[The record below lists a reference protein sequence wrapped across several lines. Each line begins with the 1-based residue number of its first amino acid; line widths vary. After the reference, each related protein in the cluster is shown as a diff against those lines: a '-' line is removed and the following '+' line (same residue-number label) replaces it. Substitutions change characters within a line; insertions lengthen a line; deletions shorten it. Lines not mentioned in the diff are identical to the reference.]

1 MAGGG
6 GGGRRQLPALSD
18 RAEEDVGYLGEVQQE
33 LFQEDEDSDYGSHK
47 NLGKVS
53 PQCGLAGNV
62 QFPDLYQTSN
72 LLFYERFEA
81 YKDYLL
87 GDCKPSEVTEFIA
100 DYLERALEPSGWKA
114 LWRTDIFVVLVE
126 VTEVVCSSLKAVVR
140 PCEPFLCEC
149 LLDCVNEQ
157 SIRDLLEVKEHKVPL
172 QELHVVYEESGE
184 YEQTALSIEHLR
196 FFYQN
201 IWRSWDEEEEDY
213 FDYFTRCA
221 EPRLRLHYDIL
232 EERIPF
238 EMVSEYHSVLS
249 RCEQVYYQ
257 FNNLRNTLSRDSDS
271 DCELDNVSMV
281 EGMKMDG
288 EMEGLKRRLKLIE
301 TPLLR
306 YVFCYQRGP
315 GSCSLK
321 RKGPR
326 PTGGRVIHVVAANV
340 SIQTLTCLIRDR
352 LEPESC
358 NQNQEIM
365 FHKDILGALTAC
377 FDGDLV
383 LVCPGHYLVYSQ
395 ICIAD
400 SLHVE
405 GYGMPDDI
413 IIEMKGKG
421 DTFVE
426 CSGAHVKISNMKLIQ
441 HNAVE
446 GIVCVLGGQTYL
458 ENCVLQCDTTGI
470 TVKKS
475 AELQMKYCD
484 LYGAKGAGVEI
495 YPGSICSLTHTGIHH
510 CRDGILIKDFIDDL
524 HDLHKIT
531 LENNIIHNNEGYGVV
546 LVKPGA
552 ALDRPGTMQEGESI
566 TRSGDNDLDAK
577 VAEDNVVS
585 DTIQLE
591 SDEQMLVENE
601 GRPKDYCT
609 PASSAQEDGEH
620 GPSDICIARE
630 DVDGNESIVS
640 ELTATSQ
647 RKTIVYKK
655 RLSMLGITKADDEQE
670 DEEHGPSDVCIASE
684 DVDGNEAIVSEL
696 TATSQRKTIVY
707 KKRLSM
713 LGITKADDE
722 QEDEEHG
729 PSDVCIASED
739 VDGNEAIVSELTAT
753 SQRKTMVYKKRLSM
767 LGITK
772 ADDEQIMSQ
781 EVFVSIANNQFKR
794 NGKGSFG
801 FFLF

>member
-1 MAGGG
+1 MADGGG
-6 GGGRRQLPALSD
+6 GGLQLPERED
-18 RAEEDVGYLGEVQQE
+18 VEEEDGSSGGGGSRDMGSLREVKQV

-47 NLGKVS
+47 KLGKVS
-53 PQCGLAGNV
+53 PRCVLAGNM
-62 QFPDLYQTSN
+62 QFPDLFQTSN

-100 DYLERALEPSGWKA
+100 EYLERALEPSGWKA
-114 LWRTDIFVVLVE
+114 LWRTDIFEVLVE
-126 VTEVVCSSLKAVVR
+126 VTEVSCSSLKAAVR

-149 LLDCVNEQ
+149 RVDCVNEQ

-172 QELHVVYEESGE
+172 QELHVVYEDSGE
-184 YEQTALSIEHLR
+184 YEQTAMSIEHVR

-232 EERIPF
+232 EERIPS
-238 EMVSEYHSVLS
+238 ELVSEYHSILT
-249 RCEQVYYQ
+249 RCEQVYSQ
-257 FNNLRNTLSRDSDS
+257 FNNLRNTLSNRDSDS

-288 EMEGLKRRLKLIE
+288 ELEGLKRKLKLIE

-306 YVFCYQRGP
+306 YLFCYQRSP

-326 PTGGRVIHVVAANV
+326 PTGGRVIHVVTTNM
-340 SIQTLTCLIRDR
+340 SIETLTCLTRER

-358 NQNQEIM
+358 SQSQEIM
-365 FHKDILGALTAC
+365 FHKDILEAVTAC

-383 LVCPGHYLVYSQ
+383 LVCPGHYFVYSQ

-413 IIEMKGKG
+413 IIEKKGKG
-421 DTFVE
+421 DKFVE

-446 GIVCVLGGQTYL
+446 GIVSVLGGQTEL

-475 AELQMKYCD
+475 AELLMKYCD

-495 YPGSICSLTHTGIHH
+495 YPGSNCSLTDTGIHH
-510 CRDGILIKDFIDDL
+510 CRDGILIKDFIDEV
-524 HDLHKIT
+524 HDLPKIT
-531 LENNIIHNNEGYGVV
+531 LENNVIHNNEGYAVV

-552 ALDRPGTMQEGESI
+552 ALDGPGTVQD
-566 TRSGDNDLDAK
+566 DNDLDAK
-577 VAEDNVVS
+577 EAEDNVAS
-585 DTIQLE
+585 DIIQPE
-591 SDEQMLVENE
+591 SDEQMSPEDE
-601 GRPKDYCT
+601 GRPTDDCT
-609 PASSAQEDGEH
+609 PASSTQEAG
-620 GPSDICIARE
+620 
-630 DVDGNESIVS
+630 
-640 ELTATSQ
+640 
-647 RKTIVYKK
+647 
-655 RLSMLGITKADDEQE
+655 
-670 DEEHGPSDVCIASE
+670 EHGPSDVCIASE

-696 TATSQRKTIVY
+696 TANSRRKTMIH
-707 KKRLSM
+707 KKRLST
-713 LGITKADDE
+713 LGITKADE
-722 QEDEEHG
+722 
-729 PSDVCIASED
+729 
-739 VDGNEAIVSELTAT
+739 
-753 SQRKTMVYKKRLSM
+753 
-767 LGITK
+767 
-772 ADDEQIMSQ
+772 EQIMAQ
-781 EVFVSIANNQFKR
+781 EMFVSIANNQFKR

-801 FFLF
+801 TFLF